1 MGVGGCDSLLTTFVT
16 IKAFGFLEGTL
27 HFAGKMSV
35 KAVAMR

>member
-1 MGVGGCDSLLTTFVT
+1 MFVT
-16 IKAFGFLEGTL
+16 LKAFGLLEGTL